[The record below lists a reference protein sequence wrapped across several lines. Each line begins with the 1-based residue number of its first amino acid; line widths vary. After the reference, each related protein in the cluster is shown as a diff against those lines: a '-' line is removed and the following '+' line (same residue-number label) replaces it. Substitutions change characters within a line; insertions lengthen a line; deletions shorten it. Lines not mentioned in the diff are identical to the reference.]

1 MNEEIKKII
10 EKLDERLNLH
20 NIIKEPISSDLDKA
34 IKLSVAYE
42 DLLEENKKLKEQL
55 ERSEKARKKLED
67 KINKTN
73 VYINSNPLVCVGDY
87 EYFVND
93 ILQMESFSNKMSFIR
108 TLKEFLDIDKGELM
122 LL

>member
-73 VYINSNPLVCVGDY
+73 VYINSNPLVCVL
-87 EYFVND
+87 EIMN
-93 ILQMESFSNKMSFIR
+93 IL
-108 TLKEFLDIDKGELM
+108 
-122 LL
+122 